1 MKQCKICGG
10 KKTKKIGELCSN
22 MRIMGTSFNEGKC
35 NIVSCEE
42 CGFVYNQYED
52 ADQKNFDDYYLSNNS
67 KTVNYYDIFDDN
79 IADEYFEHIFKEIK
93 EYIHPDSKI
102 IDIAGGYGEFCAF
115 LAAQGYTNVT
125 LLEMK
130 AECVEYARSRG
141 IEVKEC
147 NLFEV
152 SSQSEKYDMV
162 ICSHDLE
169 HFVDLDKAI
178 EKIRILTKDNGKIFI
193 EVPNI
198 SLYSELDRAP
208 FHFLTYEHVCH
219 FSEITIK
226 NLATRWGLQMESLN
240 TYVKCNDYPCIY
252 GVFGLRDAAAK
263 TAIVKDEISS
273 KAMSIYINKCQKEI
287 AQIIDKYEKNQK
299 ALILWGIG
307 ASTAQLLNNNFD
319 KCNVI
324 QLVDVNPSRQ
334 GITFAVGNRVL
345 TVEPPE
351 KVTCEDAT
359 IFILPTAY
367 KGSIIESIRRLGFK
381 NEIDCLK

>member
-10 KKTKKIGELCSN
+10 KKIKKIGELCSN

-93 EYIHPDSKI
+93 EYTHPDSKI
-102 IDIAGGYGEFCAF
+102 IDIAGGYGELCTF
-115 LAAQGYTNVT
+115 LTAQGYTNVT

-169 HFVDLDKAI
+169 HFFDLDKAI
-178 EKIRILTKDNGKIFI
+178 EKIRMLTKDNGKIFI

-226 NLATRWGLQMESLN
+226 NIATRWGLQMESLN

-252 GVFGLRDAAAK
+252 GVFGLRDATAK

-324 QLVDVNPSRQ
+324 QLVDANPSRQ
-334 GITFAVGNRVL
+334 GITFAVGDRVL
-345 TVEPPE
+345 AVEPPE
-351 KVTCEDAT
+351 KVTCGDAI